1 MPSSSGVT
9 ASGPSYESASYG
21 MHMDSSEALGSMST
35 EASKGAMKSRG
46 MGGGGGGEMLLSA
59 APMKKS
65 MMSYKAAAPM
75 GKSSMMDMGMEKS
88 SMMEMAMDREFA
100 SYAIKNTKLAVDRHR
115 ARKKK

>member
-9 ASGPSYESASYG
+9 ASGPSYESESYG
-21 MHMDSSEALGSMST
+21 MLMDSSEALGSRST
-35 EASKGAMKSRG
+35 EASKGISKTRG
-46 MGGGGGGEMLLSA
+46 MFGSGGGGGEMLLSA

-65 MMSYKAAAPM
+65 MMSYKAAAP
-75 GKSSMMDMGMEKS
+75 MEKS